1 MSREISKNEE
11 AFEKLRNKIKMA
23 RLSMGLTQSEF
34 AKRSGVASGTKL
46 SKIETG
52 LQKPDLRDLKKI
64 SNFANISLNDLLEDS
79 MESLMVSGIGGSK
92 PPQRGIGKVELSE
105 KSSELDSYNRL
116 LLAKMTEV
124 LTYNG
129 DDKEFLLKR
138 YQTIESVERLHHSL
152 SETKRNPSK
161 EDK

>member
-1 MSREISKNEE
+1 MSREMSKNEE

-23 RLSMGLTQSEF
+23 RLSMGLTQSDF
-34 AKRSGVASGTKL
+34 AKKAGVASGSKL

-64 SNFANISLNDLLEDS
+64 SNLANISLNELLEDS
-79 MESLMVSGIGGSK
+79 MESLMFSGVVGAVSLEGSLG
-92 PPQRGIGKVELSE
+92 RIEASA
-105 KSSELDSYNRL
+105 KSSELDSYNL
-116 LLAKMTEV
+116 LLIEKMTEI
-124 LTYNG
+124 LRYDG

-138 YQTIESVERLHHSL
+138 YQTIESIERLHHSL
-152 SETKRNPSK
+152 SQAKSDQPK

>member
-1 MSREISKNEE
+1 MSRENSKNEE

-23 RLSMGLTQSEF
+23 RLSTGLTQSEF
-34 AKRSGVASGTKL
+34 AERSGVASGSKL

-52 LQKPDLRDLKKI
+52 LQKPDIDDLKKI
-64 SNFANISLNDLLEDS
+64 SNLANISLDELLEDS
-79 MESLMVSGIGGSK
+79 CDSLMSFGSGSSAVLGADL
-92 PPQRGIGKVELSE
+92 GKAGHYREF
-105 KSSELDSYNRL
+105 KLDSYNRL
-116 LLAKMTEV
+116 LLEKMAEV
-124 LTYNG
+124 LKYDG

-152 SETKRNPSK
+152 GQTKSGPSK